1 MSISSFEQLTCFIA
15 AEHSA
20 ERSQLR
26 KQLEDR
32 QVKCF
37 SLDRLSGSTGSTV
50 SVQSLIQ
57 RSDFVA
63 GILPPS
69 LSQNVAFELGI
80 ALGLGKPLLLFAHK
94 SSLVPFDL
102 ASLNVLQIDRLDATT
117 WNDYI
122 EAFLR
127 TIRPSKHDFQK
138 SVTRKEATPSRRW
151 RDIRA
156 EFTRLLEKPDVSFE
170 RKFER
175 LVERAFKQAGFSLT
189 ASPGPDFGADFALA
203 SPKLIEALSLPIL
216 IEVKDNLPN
225 VLAQPAL
232 DRLSALVRE
241 RRGGAG
247 LIVTTQPHDAPA
259 RLEPIEPIVTVPVI
273 ELFDWL
279 QQGSFEEKF
288 LDVVNSFWT
297 REQ

>member
-1 MSISSFEQLTCFIA
+1 
-15 AEHSA
+15 
-20 ERSQLR
+20 LR

-32 QVKCF
+32 QVTCF
-37 SLDRLSGSTGSTV
+37 SLDRISASSGSTV

-63 GILPPS
+63 GILPS
-69 LSQNVAFELGI
+69 GLSQNVAFELGV

-94 SSLVPFDL
+94 SSPVPFDL
-102 ASLNVLQIDRLDATT
+102 ASVNILQIERLDQTT

-127 TIRPSKHDFQK
+127 TIRPSKTDFQK
-138 SVTRKEATPSRRW
+138 SGTRKEANPSRRW
-151 RDIRA
+151 REIRA
-156 EFTRLLEKPDVSFE
+156 EFTRLLEKPDSSFE
-170 RKFER
+170 RNFER
-175 LVERAFKQAGFSLT
+175 LVERAFKQGGFSLT
-189 ASPGPDFGADFALA
+189 ASPGPEFGADFALA

-216 IEVKDNLPN
+216 IEVKNNLRN
-225 VLAQPAL
+225 RLAQASL
-232 DRLSALVRE
+232 DRLSTLVRE

-247 LIVTTQPHDAPA
+247 LIVTAQPHNAPIP
-259 RLEPIEPIVTVPVI
+259 LELIEQIVIVPVM

-288 LDVVNSFWT
+288 LDVVNFFWT